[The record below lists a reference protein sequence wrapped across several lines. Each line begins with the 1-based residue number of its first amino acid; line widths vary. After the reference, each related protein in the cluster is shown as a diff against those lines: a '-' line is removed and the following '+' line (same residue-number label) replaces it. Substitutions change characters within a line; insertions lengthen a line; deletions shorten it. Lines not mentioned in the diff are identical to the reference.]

1 MHLLLAKF
9 HFLITSS
16 LSSASSFLF
25 FSFKLFSVAQ
35 KTVFSKYDHRYVN
48 SEVVTRVSLV
58 HFLYS
63 RPLSVVVMLSRVEA
77 FTQIA

>member
-9 HFLITSS
+9 RFLITSS
-16 LSSASSFLF
+16 LSSASSFFL
-25 FSFKLFSVAQ
+25 SSSLSR

-48 SEVVTRVSLV
+48 IEVVTRVILV

-63 RPLSVVVMLSRVEA
+63 RPLSVAVMLSRVEA